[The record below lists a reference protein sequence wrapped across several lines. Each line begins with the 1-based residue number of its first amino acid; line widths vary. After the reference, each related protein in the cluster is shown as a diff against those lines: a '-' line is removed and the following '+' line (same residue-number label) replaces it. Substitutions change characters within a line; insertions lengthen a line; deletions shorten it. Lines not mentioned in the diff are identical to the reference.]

1 MPAPDPPRSP
11 SLGTRPC
18 ACGPRSRCGMVTR
31 QRHPARPTDT
41 GRYRP
46 VATAGAKTTTAQA
59 VPRELRACC
68 GSPMHPSPGPNRC
81 LSVAPDASRGWD
93 AEYQRSSPGVS
104 HQGPTDS
111 GDTANPRSTLP
122 QRSSRPLNDASDAIP
137 RTFQFVEGVA
147 IPLTREEVGRM
158 KWWRSHGGARRLRA
172 GVEGDRCGMVLGLH
186 LVQQCGSFGD
196 GDQDAAV
203 GAGVDRIVGLLVCLH
218 RFGRHIA
225 NAASS
230 MVSS

>member
-18 ACGPRSRCGMVTR
+18 ACGPRSRCWNGYAATTSGST
-31 QRHPARPTDT
+31 AET

-46 VATAGAKTTTAQA
+46 VATAGAEPTTAQA

-93 AEYQRSSPGVS
+93 AEYQPHRACPSKAR
-104 HQGPTDS
+104 PTPAT
-111 GDTANPRSTLP
+111 TANPRSTLP

-137 RTFQFVEGVA
+137 RTSSSSKA
-147 IPLTREEVGRM
+147 
-158 KWWRSHGGARRLRA
+158 WRSPCTRAPRARSESMPARRNARSTRYCRVPRVMRSLLA
-172 GVEGDRCGMVLGLH
+172 PTNSG
-186 LVQQCGSFGD
+186 
-196 GDQDAAV
+196 AV
-203 GAGVDRIVGLLVCLH
+203 VGLRPRRGRTLGGQYAPHDAGEDGRTDRRRIH
-218 RFGRHIA
+218 RGRWGG
-225 NAASS
+225 
-230 MVSS
+230 